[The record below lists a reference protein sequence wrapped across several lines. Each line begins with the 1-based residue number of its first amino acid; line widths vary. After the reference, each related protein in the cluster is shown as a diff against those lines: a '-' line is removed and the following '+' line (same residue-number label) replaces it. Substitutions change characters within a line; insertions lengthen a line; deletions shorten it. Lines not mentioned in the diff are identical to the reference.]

1 MDCAVTVLFYFAGIS
16 NNKVKWLVLSE
27 SSQYTTRLW
36 LVHFSSASLVNLHTI
51 KMLKAVDNLD
61 VRQTAIENNISVTY
75 CHWDVVILVMWYNV
89 WMQITKI
96 KINKVNFYKIFEEE
110 GSLWVVYRTYKYISQ
125 DCDVIRFLS
134 VCCAYDDSIA
144 SRYSDDESDQ
154 RNITG
159 IDST

>member
-1 MDCAVTVLFYFAGIS
+1 
-16 NNKVKWLVLSE
+16 
-27 SSQYTTRLW
+27 
-36 LVHFSSASLVNLHTI
+36 
-51 KMLKAVDNLD
+51 
-61 VRQTAIENNISVTY
+61 
-75 CHWDVVILVMWYNV
+75 MWYNV